1 MQCSCLAEGTI
12 VSKKRSDAANNK
24 MYYAMLNY
32 HPRFL
37 DLRVRTYT
45 HTHTYTDIILLHAQ
59 LDVALM

>member
-45 HTHTYTDIILLHAQ
+45 HMH
-59 LDVALM
+59 